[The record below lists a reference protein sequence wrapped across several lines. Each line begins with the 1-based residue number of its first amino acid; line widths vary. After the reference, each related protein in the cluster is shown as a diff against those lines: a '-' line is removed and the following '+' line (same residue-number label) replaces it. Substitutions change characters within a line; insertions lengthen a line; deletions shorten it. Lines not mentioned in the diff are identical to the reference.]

1 MEDDTVLSILEFLP
15 KNDASSSSNN
25 NFNFSNGTEKIGNFS
40 IYIFPPENEGSP
52 FEDCASIILKSDLQ
66 VLYI

>member
-15 KNDASSSSNN
+15 KSDAASNN

-66 VLYI
+66 VRF